1 MVSYP
6 LHKQLNSVRRCNV
19 PPRDD
24 QFGYPHVA
32 GRRFEKSNFSNA
44 SCHPTTQFEDFNRV
58 NADATDETK
67 ISPWILPRTIVILSA
82 IADRPLVS
90 LCHFHSTFIL

>member
-1 MVSYP
+1 MNRNASWNLNQTASYP
-6 LHKQLNSVRRCNV
+6 LYKQPNSVRRCNV

-32 GRRFEKSNFSNA
+32 GDALRSA
-44 SCHPTTQFEDFNRV
+44 SCHPTTHFEDLNHV

-67 ISPWILPRTIVILSA
+67 IVTTKFVLGFFHGQLRCL
-82 IADRPLVS
+82 LVR
-90 LCHFHSTFIL
+90 IGP